1 MNSRIYLLLT
11 LACYAVGALH
21 VLVHT
26 LTRKRPLSHWTVT
39 ATLLGFALH
48 TAAVTQRWS
57 ELGRFPVLG
66 LHDATSLLAWV
77 TVLAFLATYLR
88 TRVDALGLVVY
99 PLTFALVLVAAVSPP
114 GGSGQRAPLHG
125 ALLPV
130 HASLAFVGYAA
141 LFVAFAMGILYLI
154 QERELKSRSPR
165 GFYYVIPSLERCDT
179 FSGRS
184 VAVGFGFLTLAMLTG
199 TQVNAALYGRLWTWD
214 PKELSALVAWVL
226 YVILLVARWRA
237 GWGGRRAAWLSIA
250 AFALVVGVFFYVS
263 VLAARLHVAVPA
275 S

>member
-1 MNSRIYLLLT
+1 MDSRIYLLLT
-11 LACYAVGALH
+11 LACYSIGALH
-21 VLVHT
+21 VLIHT
-26 LTRKRPLSHWTVT
+26 LTRKRALSHWIVT

-48 TAAVTQRWS
+48 TAELAQRWS
-57 ELGRFPVLG
+57 EVGRFPALG
-66 LHDATSLLAWV
+66 VHDAASLLAWV
-77 TVLAFLATYLR
+77 TVLAFLVTYLR
-88 TRVDALGLVVY
+88 THVDALGLVVY
-99 PLTFALVLVAAVSPP
+99 PLAFALVLVAAASPP
-114 GGSGQRAPLHG
+114 GGSGQNPALRG

-141 LFVAFAMGILYLI
+141 LFVAFAMGVLYLI
-154 QERELKSRSPR
+154 QERELKSRAPR
-165 GFYYVIPSLERCDT
+165 GYYYVIPSLERCDT

-199 TQVNAALYGRLWTWD
+199 TQVNQVLYGRLWTWD
-214 PKELSALVAWVL
+214 PKELSALTAWVL
-226 YVILLVARWRA
+226 YVALLVARWRA

-263 VLAARLHVAVPA
+263 VLGGVSQAATPA

>member
-1 MNSRIYLLLT
+1 MDSRAYLLLT

-26 LTRKRPLSHWTVT
+26 LTHKRPLGQWTVG

-48 TAAVTQRWS
+48 TAALAQRWS
-57 ELGRFPVLG
+57 EAGRFPVMG
-66 LHDATSLLAWV
+66 LHDAASLLAWV
-77 TVLAFLATYLR
+77 TVLAFLLTYLR
-88 TRVDALGLVVY
+88 TGVDALGLVVY
-99 PLTFALVLVAAVSPP
+99 PIVFALVLISAASPRSGP
-114 GGSGQRAPLHG
+114 GQRAALHG

-141 LFVAFAMGILYLI
+141 LFVAFAMGILYLV

-199 TQVNAALYGRLWTWD
+199 TQVNEALYGRWWTWD
-214 PKELSALVAWVL
+214 PKELSALTAWVL

-250 AFALVVGVFFYVS
+250 AFVLVVGVFFYVS
-263 VLAARLHVAVPA
+263 VLGGVAQA
-275 S
+275 GH

>member
-1 MNSRIYLLLT
+1 MDSRVYLLLT

-21 VLVHT
+21 VLAHAF
-26 LTRKRPLSHWTVT
+26 TRKRPLGQWTVT
-39 ATLLGFALH
+39 CTLLGFALH
-48 TAAVTQRWS
+48 TAAISLRWR
-57 ELGRFPVLG
+57 EAGRFPILG

-77 TVLAFLATYLR
+77 TVLAFLVTYLR

-99 PLTFALVLVAAVSPP
+99 PTAFALALVACASAPTLGAPP
-114 GGSGQRAPLHG
+114 PLHG

-154 QERELKSRSPR
+154 QEHELKSRAPR
-165 GFYYVIPSLERCDT
+165 AFYYLIPSLERCDT

-184 VAVGFGFLTLAMLTG
+184 VAIGFAFLTLAIVTG
-199 TQVNAALYGRLWTWD
+199 TQVNQAVYGRLWTWD

-237 GWGGRRAAWLSIA
+237 GWGGRRAALLSIA
-250 AFALVVGVFFYVS
+250 AFLLVVGVFFYVS
-263 VLAARLHVAVPA
+263 ITGVTAPPGPPRT
-275 S
+275 